1 VDPLMHMIRNAL
13 DHGVEPAAL
22 RLAAGK
28 PRGARLVLAAAEQ
41 GDGIVISLSDD
52 GAGLD
57 RAAILARAVARGLV
71 GAEGSDRLT
80 DRDVFDFLF
89 RPGFST
95 AETVSETSG
104 RGVGLDVVAAVV
116 ERLDG
121 RIDLETVPG
130 QGTRFVLALP
140 SSASLQNV
148 LLVQVPQ
155 TLAIP
160 ERDVVA
166 ALDLSDAVL
175 DDIGTRPMVW
185 YQEAPVPLVSLA
197 ALLGLGSE
205 GAPGRSGLA
214 AFCAVI
220 VAAGRE
226 RLALIVDTVPQR
238 RELFLKELHPLLAR
252 LPAVAG
258 AAVLGNGQP
267 VLVLDVAGLMSLARV
282 PAVACG

>member
-1 VDPLMHMIRNAL
+1 
-13 DHGVEPAAL
+13 
-22 RLAAGK
+22 
-28 PRGARLVLAAAEQ
+28 VLAAAEQ

-80 DRDVFDFLF
+80 DRNVFDFLF

-175 DDIGTRPMVW
+175 DDIGTRPVVW

-197 ALLGLGSE
+197 ALLGLGHE
-205 GAPGRSGLA
+205 GAPGRA
-214 AFCAVI
+214 CAVI
-220 VAAGRE
+220 VAVGRE